1 LFSDTV
7 FKEEYALDRS
17 QFEFHLDTLTQRKE
31 EIRFEH
37 FCRRLAEKELCPNL
51 LPQTGPTGGGDS
63 KVDAETFPVA
73 ETIAE
78 RWYEGDPK
86 RAARERWAFAF
97 SAKRKWRPKV
107 EDDVHKIAATGREY
121 SLIYFMTNQAVR
133 DRDRAAVEDALRNQW
148 GIEIRILDRSW
159 IIDKVAQNSRWD
171 VVYQTLDIQHPRVKS
186 KSMPGP
192 LDAGRRRDLEEL
204 DRLIQDSARYQ
215 GSEYQLAEDC
225 LQTALLARGLGRP
238 RIEIDGRFDRA
249 ERIARNQGNMRQ
261 LFRIF
266 YQRAWTANWWFDDFI
281 ELDRL
286 YRIAEPLIIDTDVIW
301 DLEKLVNLW
310 QVGTAWRQVEPTL
323 NDHEDWA
330 SHSIKLREA
339 LQRHAAD
346 STKPTSALWARTE
359 LVLMDLTDAVVHRE
373 RLPSLLTVV
382 NGILKEVDKHP
393 DYPVEPLV
401 QIMLE
406 LGRVVGG
413 DETYDELIEECI
425 KLQETRVGK
434 AEQGGMRLE
443 RGLQKLKAGKKYGAI
458 DQFAKAQSLLA
469 QEEHKSEFVR
479 ALAGTALGYE
489 AVGLLWAARA
499 NLVVAL
505 DRTLYE
511 YFQDGQIPSQA
522 LPMLRKL
529 VWIELQLGRIPC
541 VLIWVEWLG
550 LVSHALKLDGDV
562 RKKIDEEFYLMDRV
576 LGILILRTCYD
587 DWSSLDRVAGL
598 LERYSLLM
606 SRGAALF
613 SLGYEDK
620 FRSEYKETGNLDQ
633 FFSLWLNHSAGD
645 DLPAEA
651 QWLLHGTVAMRTVIL
666 GSEIELVA
674 ENHTTSMLLGEAIL
688 AFMEAFLS
696 TVIKLRGHYSA
707 RPYLKMEIRQSGNAT
722 IPFSYEVEED
732 ECGETKIII
741 THPKVS
747 AGILVQDSG
756 YQEALIK
763 LLAEFIRQLQIT
775 FSLES
780 LEGLFAK
787 DRAQDRAYWTSLSP
801 FALTNV
807 LTDKPKYHI
816 EDWMDESLTE
826 SLVPLRTTPWE
837 ATKPDTPPDKKIAA
851 PLTFADGP
859 PPAGLFGVD
868 GLKHRDL
875 QILSPIN
882 MALWDKAHWR
892 GLGFAV
898 LPGNPPVPELIL
910 IFEDQEAG
918 AKIFRGWRKRLG
930 EADQDEWIGLTLIT
944 GIDRS
949 HPSYYRLAIS
959 VNEESI
965 TSMNIPKGPFALV
978 YRMQD
983 MTPVD
988 STNIDRFLFFYRRA
1002 GRYRLTYNL
1011 FAPTQPIS
1019 PYANNI
1025 FLEKRRLRIVPAWQI
1040 GPNDPASVALK
1051 GINDPLIPPDVTDPP
1066 VLKALKRSLGPNRNE
1081 EA

>member
-1 LFSDTV
+1 
-7 FKEEYALDRS
+7 
-17 QFEFHLDTLTQRKE
+17 
-31 EIRFEH
+31 EH

-63 KVDAETFPVA
+63 KVDTETFPVA
-73 ETIAE
+73 DTIAE

-97 SAKRKWRPKV
+97 SAKKKWRPKV
-107 EDDVHKIAATGREY
+107 KDDVRKIVETGREY

-133 DRDRAAVEDALRNQW
+133 DRDRAAVEDALRKQW
-148 GIEIRILDRSW
+148 GIEIRILDCSW
-159 IIDKVAQNSRWD
+159 IVDKVAQNNRWD
-171 VVYQTLDIQHPRVKS
+171 VVYQTLDIQHPCVES

-192 LDAGRRRDLEEL
+192 LDAERQRNFEEL
-204 DRLIQDSARYQ
+204 ELLIQDSARYQ

-261 LFRIF
+261 LFRIL
-266 YQRAWTANWWFDDFI
+266 YQRAWTANWWFDDFT

-286 YRIAEPLIIDTDVIW
+286 YKIAEPLVIDTEVVW
-301 DLEKLVNLW
+301 DLWKLVNLW
-310 QVGTAWRQVEPTL
+310 QVGTTWRQAKPTL

-330 SHSIKLREA
+330 SHSTKLREA

-346 STKPTSALWARTE
+346 LTKPTSALWARTE
-359 LVLMDLTDAVVHRE
+359 LVLMDLTEAVIHRE
-373 RLPSLLTVV
+373 RLPSLLTSIS
-382 NGILKEVDKHP
+382 GILKDADKHAG
-393 DYPVEPLV
+393 YPVEPIV
-401 QIMLE
+401 QIIQE
-406 LGRVVGG
+406 LGRAVGG
-413 DETYDELIEECI
+413 DETYDGLIEEVI
-425 KLQETRVGK
+425 QFQAKRVSK
-434 AEQGGMRLE
+434 AEQGRIRLR
-443 RGLQKLKAGKKYGAI
+443 RGSQKLEAGKTYDAI
-458 DQFAKAQSLLA
+458 DQFAKAQNLLA

-489 AVGLLWAARA
+489 AAGLLWAARA
-499 NLVVAL
+499 NLIVAL

-511 YFQDGQIPSQA
+511 FYQDGQIPPQA
-522 LPMLRKL
+522 LPLLRKL
-529 VWIELQLGRIPC
+529 VWVELQLGRIPC

-550 LVSHALKLDGDV
+550 LVSHALKLDGVD
-562 RKKIDEEFYLMDRV
+562 RKKIEEEFYLMDRI
-576 LGILILRTCYD
+576 LGILILRTRYE

-598 LERYSLLM
+598 LERFSLLM

-620 FRSEYKETGNLDQ
+620 FRSEYKETGDLDQ
-633 FFSLWLNHSAGD
+633 FFSLWLNQPAAD
-645 DLPAEA
+645 DLPTEA
-651 QWLLHGTVAMRTVIL
+651 QWLLRGTVAMRTSIL

-674 ENHTTSMLLGEAIL
+674 ENHTTSILLGEAIL
-688 AFMEAFLS
+688 AFLEAFLS

-707 RPYLKMEIRQSGNAT
+707 RPYLRIEIRQSGNGT
-722 IPFSYEVEED
+722 IPFIYEVEED

-741 THPKVS
+741 THPRVS
-747 AGILVQDSG
+747 ASILVQDSG
-756 YQEALIK
+756 YQEALIR

-787 DRAQDRAYWTSLSP
+787 DRAQDRAFLTSLSP
-801 FALTNV
+801 IALTNV
-807 LTDKPKYHI
+807 LTDNPKYHI
-816 EDWMDESLTE
+816 GDWMDESLTE
-826 SLVPLRTTPWE
+826 SLVPLRTTPWK
-837 ATKPDTPPDKKIAA
+837 ATTKPDTSTDKKIAA
-851 PLTFADGP
+851 LLAFADGP

-898 LPGNPPVPELIL
+898 LPGNPPIPELIL

-918 AKIFRGWRKRLG
+918 AKIFRGWQKRLG

-944 GIDRS
+944 GIDS
-949 HPSYYRLAIS
+949 SYPSYYLLAIG
-959 VNEESI
+959 VNEEYF
-965 TSMNIPKGPFALV
+965 THMNKPKGPFALV

-988 STNIDRFLFFYRRA
+988 SINIDRFLFFYRKA

-1025 FLEKRRLRIVPAWQI
+1025 FFEKRRLRIV
-1040 GPNDPASVALK
+1040 
-1051 GINDPLIPPDVTDPP
+1051 
-1066 VLKALKRSLGPNRNE
+1066 
-1081 EA
+1081 